1 MALTN
6 TQLVYIII
14 AVGILYLLYNN
25 SKKNNKNTQ
34 NNVNANATT
43 TGEVAKEPFSL
54 TDTINNNLDKIKNSG
69 FISSIRNI
77 V

>member
-14 AVGILYLLYNN
+14 VVGILYLLYNN
-25 SKKNNKNTQ
+25 SKKNNQ
-34 NNVNANATT
+34 NND
-43 TGEVAKEPFSL
+43 KEPFSL
-54 TDTINNNLDKIKNSG
+54 MDTINTNLDKVKNSG
-69 FISSIRNI
+69 FVSSIKNL

>member
-14 AVGILYLLYNN
+14 VVGILYLLYNN
-25 SKKNNKNTQ
+25 SKKNNKN
-34 NNVNANATT
+34 N
-43 TGEVAKEPFSL
+43 AKEPFSL
-54 TDTINNNLDKIKNSG
+54 MDTINTNLDKVKNSG
-69 FISSIRNI
+69 FVSSIKNL

>member
-14 AVGILYLLYNN
+14 VVGILYLLYNN
-25 SKKNNKNTQ
+25 SKKNNQ
-34 NNVNANATT
+34 NN
-43 TGEVAKEPFSL
+43 AKEPFSL
-54 TDTINNNLDKIKNSG
+54 MDTINTNLDKVKNSG
-69 FISSIRNI
+69 FVSSIKNL